1 MNKIVVISQGENQH
15 LTWKDTLSED
25 NKFIIYKE
33 WAYSKE
39 IYLGPSSDDDIENVI
54 KIKKDQLRNLSF
66 TQIELLLKNLESNKR
81 LKEFCKFLENKKIN
95 YDYQI
100 W

>member
-1 MNKIVVISQGENQH
+1 MNKIIVISQGENQY

-25 NKFIIYKE
+25 NQFIIYEE

-39 IYLGPSSDDDIENVI
+39 IYLGPISDDDTENVI
-54 KIKKDQLRNLSF
+54 KIKKDQLGNLSF
-66 TQIELLLKNLESNKR
+66 SQIELLLKNMNSSKR
-81 LKEFCKFLENKKIN
+81 LNEFCKFLENNNIN